1 MFCFDTMD
9 VCTNNMVY
17 RHGTPIYIE
26 KNTDL
31 WQAIESRCTV
41 NKSKWLFTQT
51 CKSSRM
57 ISLEGISRHPS

>member
-26 KNTDL
+26 KKLLISGKPLKKTISPWNQDALLTNRND
-31 WQAIESRCTV
+31 
-41 NKSKWLFTQT
+41 
-51 CKSSRM
+51 SSLNSVK
-57 ISLEGISRHPS
+57 ILV